1 MKRSIWGL
9 WLAIVLIWGTLQ
21 LPSRAE
27 PVVMTQVTASPAQV
41 SRVDQFLGS
50 GASIQVARIRSGL
63 LPGAVIGGH
72 HEGFLK
78 MVYERYTA
86 SGGLSEQLE
95 EATRHLLE
103 DELSEAGYNVLRSEQ
118 DSVFDEPLAEDLEP
132 GRFLVGGTITQTNL
146 NSYSSWFQDVTK
158 VEQTIRWEVLD
169 RDLGKVVFRQETQ
182 GQAEAEGINNPAAS
196 YEAIR
201 ASFQVFLDEPK
212 FQRLMKQ
219 PIAAKANLSSESKA
233 YEIAAIASS
242 SQPLPTEK
250 LVGRAIP
257 SIVQIRT
264 PTGRGTGFLLN
275 SPGLLLT
282 NQHVVGS
289 ALSVKVDLYDGS
301 TYTGRVLRRDANL
314 DAALLK
320 LEGGTPE
327 VSGLPLCHTNAVRV
341 GELVV
346 AIGNPLALSNTVTQG
361 IVSGFRRSHSRQMIQ
376 TDTAVN
382 PGNSG
387 GPLLNQH
394 GTVIGIVT
402 QKITTEG
409 VEGLGFALPISDVLQ
424 KLKVNV
430 VTTPS
435 TAKVDSCGNP
445 IVA

>member
-27 PVVMTQVTASPAQV
+27 PVVTTQAVASPADV
-41 SRVDQFLGS
+41 SAVNHFLES

-78 MVYERYTA
+78 MLYERYTA
-86 SGGLSEQLE
+86 PGNLSEQLE

-103 DELSEAGYNVLRSEQ
+103 DELSEAGYNVLLSER
-118 DSVFDEPLAEDLEP
+118 DSVFDEPLAEELEP

-146 NSYSSWFQDVTK
+146 NSYSSWFEDVTK

-182 GQAEAEGINNPAAS
+182 GQAEAEGVNNPAAS

-201 ASFQVFLDEPK
+201 ASFQTFLNQPK
-212 FQRLMKQ
+212 FQRLVNQ
-219 PIAAKANLSSESKA
+219 PAASKLTVSSGSKP

-242 SQPLPTEK
+242 PQPLTTEQ
-250 LVGRAIP
+250 LVGRTVP

-264 PTGRGTGFLLN
+264 PAGRGTGFLL
-275 SPGLLLT
+275 SAPGLVLT

-301 TYTGRVLRRDANL
+301 THTGRVLRRDANV
-314 DAALLK
+314 DVALLK
-320 LEGGTPE
+320 VDGEIPE
-327 VSGLPLCHTNAVRV
+327 VSGLPLCHTNAIRV
-341 GELVV
+341 GEPVV
-346 AIGNPLALSNTVTQG
+346 AIGNPLSLSNTVTQG
-361 IVSGFRRSHSRQMIQ
+361 IVSGFRRSQSRQMIQ

-394 GTVIGIVT
+394 GAVIGIVT

-409 VEGLGFALPISDVLQ
+409 VEGLGFALPISEVLQ

-430 VTTPS
+430 TTSATP
-435 TAKVDSCGNP
+435 KVDNCGNP
-445 IVA
+445 VVA

>member
-9 WLAIVLIWGTLQ
+9 WLAIVLIWGMLQ
-21 LPSRAE
+21 LPTRAE
-27 PVVMTQVTASPAQV
+27 PIVTAQPPDSRINV
-41 SRVDQFLGS
+41 STVDHWLES

-78 MVYERYTA
+78 MRYERYTA
-86 SGGLSEQLE
+86 PGDLSDQLE

-103 DELSEAGYNVLRSEQ
+103 DELSEAGYNVLLSER
-118 DSVFDEPLAEDLEP
+118 DSVFDEPVVEDVEP

-146 NSYSSWFQDVTK
+146 NSYSSWFEDVTK
-158 VEQTIRWEVLD
+158 VAQTIRWEVLD
-169 RDLGKVVFRQETQ
+169 RDLGKVVFRQATQ
-182 GQAEAEGINNPAAS
+182 GEAEAEGVNNPAAS

-201 ASFQVFLDEPK
+201 ASFQAFLDEPK
-212 FQRLMKQ
+212 FQHLIKQ
-219 PIAAKANLSSESKA
+219 PIAAKTPVSSEAKA

-242 SQPLPTEK
+242 PQPLPTEQ
-250 LVGRAIP
+250 LVGRTVP
-257 SIVQIRT
+257 SITQIRT
-264 PTGRGTGFLLN
+264 PAGRGTGFLLN
-275 SPGLLLT
+275 SSGLILT

-301 TYTGRVLRRDANL
+301 THTGRVLRRDANL

-320 LEGGTPE
+320 IDQEIPDI
-327 VSGLPLCHTNAVRV
+327 SGLPLCHTNAIRV
-341 GELVV
+341 GESVV
-346 AIGNPLALSNTVTQG
+346 AIGNPLSLSNTVTQG
-361 IVSGFRRSHSRQMIQ
+361 IVSGFRRSQSRQMIQ

-394 GTVIGIVT
+394 GAVIGIVT

-424 KLKVNV
+424 KLKVAV
-430 VTTPS
+430 IAPETP
-435 TAKVDSCGNP
+435 KVDNCGNP
-445 IVA
+445 HYS

>member
-9 WLAIVLIWGTLQ
+9 WLAIVLIWGTVQ
-21 LPSRAE
+21 LPTRAE
-27 PVVMTQVTASPAQV
+27 PAVMTQATASPVNA
-41 SRVDQFLGS
+41 SAIDHFLEPS
-50 GASIQVARIRSGL
+50 ASIQIARIRSGL
-63 LPGAVIGGH
+63 LPGTVIGGH

-78 MVYERYTA
+78 MLYERYTA
-86 SGGLSEQLE
+86 LGGLSEQLE

-103 DELSEAGYNVLRSEQ
+103 DELGEAGYNVLLSER

-146 NSYSSWFQDVTK
+146 NSYSSWFEDVTK

-182 GQAEAEGINNPAAS
+182 GQAKAEGVNNPAAN

-201 ASFQVFLDEPK
+201 ASFQAFLNEPK
-212 FQRLMKQ
+212 FQRLIKE
-219 PIAAKANLSSESKA
+219 PIAAKATVSSGPEA
-233 YEIAAIASS
+233 YQVAAISS
-242 SQPLPTEK
+242 SPQPLTTEQ
-250 LVGRAIP
+250 LVGQTVP

-264 PTGRGTGFLLN
+264 PAGRGTGFLLS
-275 SPGLLLT
+275 SPGLILT

-301 TYTGRVLRRDANL
+301 THTGRVLRRDANL

-320 LEGGTPE
+320 LDGDVPE
-327 VSGLPLCHTNAVRV
+327 VAGLPLCHTNAIRV
-341 GELVV
+341 GEPVV
-346 AIGNPLALSNTVTQG
+346 AIGNPLSLSNTVTQG
-361 IVSGFRRSHSRQMIQ
+361 IVSGFRRSRSRQMIQ

-409 VEGLGFALPISDVLQ
+409 VEGLGFALPISEVLQ

-430 VTTPS
+430 MAPS
-435 TAKVDSCGNP
+435 TSKVDSCGNP